1 MLTDPL
7 LPLFLRGP
15 KQYRAWPKALAPGL
29 ITYEPLSRLLTLG
42 HAGDAHT
49 AAYSVPQ
56 VPYRLGTDP
65 AAYARPE
72 VPHGVP
78 MCVLLV
84 DVDCAAA
91 HRATG
96 GSGAVRA
103 DDAWWAAQRRRFE
116 ALDAAHPGAF
126 AYRTRGGARVVYRL
140 PYPHVIAD
148 AAGEI
153 AWKRLY
159 LRALAYLARAFGVVG
174 DPSISDWPRL
184 VRLPHVTRDEVF
196 ARAETVGDPRAVGE
210 LAAPD
215 DDPRDL
221 AHARTLVAAI
231 PAWGPAL
238 RILAGNA
245 APTPRSARAP
255 RAVERRPAV
264 DVGQLGAL
272 AADLGRALRRHHG
285 RHGLHLALAGACY
298 DRGVPLEQG
307 ATLARAIV
315 AASGESDD
323 RPQVW
328 QTTADRVAS
337 GQAVTGYGH
346 LARHWPDLA
355 ALVDAALPAGGG
367 ARAARE
373 ALDARDL
380 APSQSATDAA
390 EALRAQL
397 AGAAPGLTIVRVTEG
412 AGKTRAA
419 VQVLRDRAVAVGDRE
434 AVPSGMKTLYV
445 APTHA
450 VAAGVAASLAG
461 LRGVYLRGVLAVRR
475 PDGTHACDYHVP
487 LARLSAARHAASTWC
502 EGHGQG
508 RNGAPS
514 PCPRREGCEAVER
527 AEVPLGGAGTPAVMV
542 TVHAMLAQG
551 LAWAGSDALVIV
563 DEDPQALE
571 AAALTRAEL
580 ETAAGAEHLLARSER
595 WRTPVARALAAG
607 LERGELPRGA
617 DALQAVALRG
627 AESLLGDAGWCASVR
642 EAFPVEHDPEG
653 VMPPPEMLAEAAVRA
668 AWTRRVGDD
677 GAVAWRRRSAWA
689 PRLSRA
695 EHARVFA
702 GAVSERAAE
711 ASRAHALVGR
721 LLAGALRAAPVGVAG
736 HGERAVVAVEVAPGD
751 GSRRVLRAVMASPA
765 VCAALQRQ
773 GPTVLLDATAD
784 VDVVRAV
791 AGDAR
796 VPVVDLRVAD
806 GAPVARRLLYWA
818 GASRKTALDDGR
830 VRWGE
835 GVERYLRAAL
845 ANVADGGARD
855 AVVFTWK
862 PLADALRAALAG
874 DVGADPVAAQV
885 VADARARGLRLSVGH
900 YGDSRGRDDWAG
912 CDALVSLGDPRPNV
926 GASRAV
932 AAVLGLGDAARA
944 IYERATAADV
954 SQVSGRLRAPWRTA
968 PAAHVHVGTVAPASW
983 GADAE
988 VLELPRGVAEGANAA
1003 AVVDAVRVYGS
1014 QRLGGAAAGVSR
1026 RTAAT
1031 VAVDSRKRLA
1041 ASQSR
1046 AVQSNTVN
1054 TYKTEAPCTARD
1066 TLVLQR
1072 FAYSAPDVAAQIDA
1086 AGGAA
1091 AVAMLLGV
1099 GRATAYHWRSG
1110 ARPMPADAARRLT
1123 EHLAG
1128 LESQRSTAA
1137 DAPATEHPPAATGG
1151 APERFD
1157 LPPVEEAPAW

>member
-1 MLTDPL
+1 MLNDPL

-15 KQYRAWPKALAPGL
+15 KQYRAWPKALAPGR
-29 ITYEPLSRLLTLG
+29 IEYMPLSRLLTLG

-126 AYRTRGGARVVYRL
+126 AYRTRGGARVIYRL
-140 PYPHVIAD
+140 PVPHIITD

-159 LRALAYLARAFGVVG
+159 LRALAYLGRRFGIVG

-184 VRLPHVTRDEVF
+184 VRLPHVTRDEAF
-196 ARAETVGDPRAVGE
+196 ARAETLGDPTAVGE
-210 LAAPD
+210 LAHD
-215 DDPRDL
+215 EDDPRDI
-221 AHARTLVAAI
+221 AHARTLVGAI
-231 PAWGPAL
+231 PAWAPAL

-245 APTPRSARAP
+245 TPTPRSVRAP
-255 RAVERRPAV
+255 RVVEHRPAV

-272 AADLGRALRRHHG
+272 AVDLGRALRRHHG
-285 RHGLHLALAGACY
+285 RHGVHLALAGACY
-298 DRGVPLEQG
+298 DRGVPLAQG
-307 ATLARAIV
+307 AELARAIC
-315 AASGESDD
+315 AASGETDD

-367 ARAARE
+367 ARALRE
-373 ALDARDL
+373 ALDTRPVTPAL
-380 APSQSATDAA
+380 PATEAA
-390 EALRAQL
+390 EQLRAAL
-397 AGAAPGLTIVRVTEG
+397 VDAAPGLTLVRVTEG

-419 VQVLRDRAVAVGDRE
+419 VAVLRERAAAVGDRE
-434 AVPSGMKTLYV
+434 RVDSGLKTLYV

-450 VAAGVAASLAG
+450 VAAEVAAELAG
-461 LRGVYLRGVLAVRR
+461 ARGVYLRGVLAVRR

-487 LARLSAARHAASTWC
+487 LSRLSAARHAVSTWC

-514 PCPRREGCEAVER
+514 PCPRRAGCEAIER
-527 AEVPLGGAGTPAVMV
+527 AEVSLGGAGTPAVMV

-551 LAWAGSDALVIV
+551 LAWAGVDALVIV

-580 ETAAGAEHLLARSER
+580 EAAAAAEHLLARSER
-595 WRTPVARALAAG
+595 WRAPVLRSLAAG
-607 LERGELPRGA
+607 LERGEIPQGEG
-617 DALQAVALRG
+617 ALQQVALRG

-642 EAFPVEHDPEG
+642 EAEEGADIEHPTG
-653 VMPPPEMLAEAAVRA
+653 LLHRAAVSA

-677 GAVAWRRRSAWA
+677 GAVSWRRRAAWA

-702 GAVSERAAE
+702 GAVSERAAD
-711 ASRAHALVGR
+711 ASRVHALVAR
-721 LLAGALRAAPVGVAG
+721 LLAGVVRAAPDGVAG
-736 HGERAVVAVEVAPGD
+736 HGERAVAAVEVAPGD

-765 VCAALQRQ
+765 VCAALSRQ

-784 VDVVRAV
+784 VDVVRAI

-845 ANVADGGARD
+845 ANVAGAARRV
-855 AVVFTWK
+855 AVFTWR

-874 DVGADPVAAQV
+874 NVGADPTALQL
-885 VADARARGLRLSVGH
+885 VADVRARGVELAVGH
-900 YGDSRGRDDWAG
+900 YGDARGRNDWAG
-912 CDALVSLGDPRPNV
+912 CDALVSLGDPRPNL

-944 IYERATAADV
+944 IYARATAAEV

-968 PAAHVHVGTVAPASW
+968 PAVHVHVGTVAPASW

-988 VLELPRGVAEGANAA
+988 VLELPRGVAEGADAE

-1014 QRLGGAAAGVSR
+1014 QRLGGAAAGASR
-1026 RTAAT
+1026 RTAAR
-1031 VAVDSRKRLA
+1031 VASAGKPLPEGCHAQCQVTPSKNISTA
-1041 ASQSR
+1041 AVG
-1046 AVQSNTVN
+1046 AV
-1054 TYKTEAPCTARD
+1054 RD

-1091 AVAMLLGV
+1091 AVATLLGV
-1099 GRATAYHWRSG
+1099 GRATVYHWRSG
-1110 ARPMPADAARRLT
+1110 SRPMPADAARRLA
-1123 EHLAG
+1123 EHIASTHDTTPGGHGRRAG
-1128 LESQRSTAA
+1128 A
-1137 DAPATEHPPAATGG
+1137 
-1151 APERFD
+1151 
-1157 LPPVEEAPAW
+1157 V